1 MTRARAEAITLGD
14 LLVLAAERFGDRVA
28 VDDGS
33 SPSTCSE
40 LCAAAAATAGALI
53 DAGVPRHARVGVR
66 LTEEAQRSA
75 TLLGI
80 ALAGTVAVPL
90 SAEEDLASTA
100 AELQLRALV
109 TDTATVPPP
118 AELPVIELASR
129 LAGATD
135 ADRLGEP
142 ELQMRRLG
150 TRLRDPA
157 VIAAVDGAGSARAV
171 LTHEA
176 LVRTWRA
183 WALMSGMGPGQ
194 RLWCSEPPSQLAGV
208 GPLIA
213 CLSSGATWVQSP
225 SAATIGLIVASST
238 PNAGDAPDRLLRAY
252 GPVEAGGLA
261 CASIDARPTP
271 GDDHDPW
278 LCGPPLPG
286 VLVRI
291 ADDDEIL
298 VRGYNLADGYLG
310 DAAGPRSLQG
320 GWLHTGDRGRLD
332 ERGRLRLAR
341 D

>member
-28 VDDGS
+28 VDAGS
-33 SPSTCSE
+33 SPATCSE
-40 LCAAAAATAGALI
+40 LCAAAATIGGRLI
-53 DAGVPRHARVGVR
+53 DAGVPRYARVGVR
-66 LTEEAQRSA
+66 LTEQPQRSA
-75 TLLGI
+75 ALLGV

-90 SAEEDLASTA
+90 SADEDAASAA
-100 AELQLRALV
+100 AELQLRALI
-109 TDTATVPPP
+109 TDAPTVPAP
-118 AELPVIELASR
+118 AGPPVIELASW
-129 LAGATD
+129 LGGA
-135 ADRLGEP
+135 ANGDRLGEP

-157 VIAAVDGAGSARAV
+157 VIAAVDGAGSPRAV

-176 LVRTWRA
+176 LVRSWRA
-183 WALMSGMGPGQ
+183 WALLSGLGPGE
-194 RLWCSEPPSQLAGV
+194 RLWCSEPASQLAGV

-213 CLSSGATWVQSP
+213 CLSSGATWVQRP
-225 SAATIGLIVASST
+225 SAATIGLIVASGS
-238 PNAGDAPDRLLRAY
+238 PDADDAPDRLLRGY
-252 GPVEAGGLA
+252 GPVEAAGLA
-261 CASIDARPTP
+261 CASIDAQPPR

-291 ADDDEIL
+291 EDDDEIL
-298 VRGYNLADGYLG
+298 VRGYNLADGYL
-310 DAAGPRSLQG
+310 DDIAGPRSMQG

-341 D
+341 G